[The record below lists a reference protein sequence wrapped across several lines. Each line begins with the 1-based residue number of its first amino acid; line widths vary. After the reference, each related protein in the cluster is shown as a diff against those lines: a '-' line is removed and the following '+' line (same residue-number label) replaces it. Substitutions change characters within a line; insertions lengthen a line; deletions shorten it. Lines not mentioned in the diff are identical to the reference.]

1 MSRGYVVRWLTESQT
16 ITAADHC
23 KLDIDLLGILP
34 EGDMVDLLKRSLVA
48 AGWRE
53 TEDGLVSPDQSGGV
67 LIRLAPDGRSL
78 EIRLSAQDTVQGR
91 GITQES
97 AAQSAAR
104 AAERSQGR
112 LESQVAA
119 ALVRAEPGVRA
130 QLNQVLQGVYIEAL
144 KKKAQSL
151 GQLQSVQ
158 ENRNADGEIEV
169 VIKVR
174 A

>member
-16 ITAADHC
+16 VTAADHC

-34 EGDMVDLLKRSLVA
+34 EGDMIDLLERELVA

-53 TEDGLVSPDQSGGV
+53 TDEGLVAPEQDGAIV
-67 LIRLAPDGRSL
+67 ARLSPDGRSL
-78 EIRLSAQDTVQGR
+78 EIRLSAQHTVKGT
-91 GITQES
+91 GTTQEEARRDATR
-97 AAQSAAR
+97 AAQS
-104 AAERSQGR
+104 SQGK

-119 ALVRAEPGVRA
+119 ALLRAEPAVRS
-130 QLNQVLQGVYIEAL
+130 QLQQVLQSVYIEAL

-158 ENRNADGEIEV
+158 ETRNADGEIEV
-169 VIKVR
+169 VLKVR